1 VRGFGFRRRMAEP
14 IFHVPIVQQDLRQDE
29 TIVQIV
35 DSLKFLQSC
44 ATCVFAKVD
53 ARLDESAKKL
63 QSVQARIAKC
73 KQKVDKLASSKKAAK
88 VRLILAIWSWK
99 GCKLTNFM

>member
-1 VRGFGFRRRMAEP
+1 MAEP